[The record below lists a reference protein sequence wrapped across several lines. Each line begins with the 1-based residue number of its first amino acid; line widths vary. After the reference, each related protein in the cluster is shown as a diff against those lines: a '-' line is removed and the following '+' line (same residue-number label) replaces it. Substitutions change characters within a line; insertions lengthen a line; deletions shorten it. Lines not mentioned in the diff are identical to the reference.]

1 MVHCPYYYLT
11 HTYSEMIL
19 KNQELM
25 GILEKNAK
33 KNFTVPICFICMDTL
48 CIFCICQAAEVIV
61 KVLFYS
67 CYLSAKKPA
76 NMDNVCGVFL
86 LFVFGGQPFYF
97 RRVREIIIEPS
108 LGNSQR
114 LFSLSCSR
122 LLQGKV
128 ETIGF
133 HMAFEK

>member
-1 MVHCPYYYLT
+1 
-11 HTYSEMIL
+11 
-19 KNQELM
+19 
-25 GILEKNAK
+25 
-33 KNFTVPICFICMDTL
+33 
-48 CIFCICQAAEVIV
+48 
-61 KVLFYS
+61 
-67 CYLSAKKPA
+67 
-76 NMDNVCGVFL
+76 MDNVCGVLL
-86 LFVFGGQPFYF
+86 LFIFGGQPFYL
-97 RRVREIIIEPS
+97 RKVREIIIEPS

>member
-1 MVHCPYYYLT
+1 M
-11 HTYSEMIL
+11 
-19 KNQELM
+19 
-25 GILEKNAK
+25 
-33 KNFTVPICFICMDTL
+33 
-48 CIFCICQAAEVIV
+48 
-61 KVLFYS
+61 
-67 CYLSAKKPA
+67 
-76 NMDNVCGVFL
+76 CGVLL

-108 LGNSQR
+108 LDNSQR

-133 HMAFEK
+133 HMAFEKKVVSQKGSKTQEGCSRWQKQQGQREGHFS

>member
-1 MVHCPYYYLT
+1 
-11 HTYSEMIL
+11 
-19 KNQELM
+19 
-25 GILEKNAK
+25 
-33 KNFTVPICFICMDTL
+33 MD
-48 CIFCICQAAEVIV
+48 I
-61 KVLFYS
+61 
-67 CYLSAKKPA
+67 
-76 NMDNVCGVFL
+76 VCGVLL

-114 LFSLSCSR
+114 LFSLNSSR

-133 HMAFEK
+133 HMAFEKWVVSQKGSKTQEGCSRWQKKQGQREGHVWLNRGGPRGEVI